1 MGGLL
6 FLVLMARVPG
16 CSNPVRERWPE
27 VMLFFDAQLRRKD
40 SCLEL
45 SISKHSFF
53 HNKGLH
59 QTRKFSS
66 GLMQPCFFHYRSVVS
81 VRLFFGHGTWV
92 GLEVFPAGFAV
103 PWKWWV
109 GISASRRRLFSMTS
123 IVLPSCP
130 TTPSGR
136 LISWNR
142 LDKISM
148 RMTVIEKMMFCIVIF
163 FSFFDNP

>member
-66 GLMQPCFFHYRSVVS
+66 GLMQPCFFS
-81 VRLFFGHGTWV
+81 L
-92 GLEVFPAGFAV
+92 
-103 PWKWWV
+103 
-109 GISASRRRLFSMTS
+109 
-123 IVLPSCP
+123 
-130 TTPSGR
+130 
-136 LISWNR
+136 
-142 LDKISM
+142 
-148 RMTVIEKMMFCIVIF
+148 
-163 FSFFDNP
+163 